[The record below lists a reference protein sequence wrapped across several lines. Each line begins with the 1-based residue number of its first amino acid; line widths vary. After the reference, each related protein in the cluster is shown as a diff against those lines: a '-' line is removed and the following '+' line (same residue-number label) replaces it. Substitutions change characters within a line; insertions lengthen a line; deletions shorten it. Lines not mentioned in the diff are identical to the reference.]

1 MTREEFE
8 NLAAPLI
15 AALKRDY
22 SPHHKIIIDSESAE
36 LVSGEM
42 AIDKSTPE

>member
-8 NLAAPLI
+8 ILAKPLI
-15 AALKRDY
+15 EALKHY

-42 AIDKSTPE
+42 AIVNTNDN